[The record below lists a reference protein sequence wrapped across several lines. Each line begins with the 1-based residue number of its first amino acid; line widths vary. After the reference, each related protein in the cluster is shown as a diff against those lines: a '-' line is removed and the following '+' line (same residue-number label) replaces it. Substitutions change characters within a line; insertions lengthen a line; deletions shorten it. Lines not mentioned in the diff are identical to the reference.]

1 MHKLFYGVYLVT
13 MKDKLTKEEQKF
25 VENTMHQID
34 YERGM
39 YQPLTDEEMDGLSPS
54 MRRAI
59 RREQDRIRAM
69 EHDE

>member
-1 MHKLFYGVYLVT
+1 MI

-25 VENTMHQID
+25 VEKTLHQID

-39 YQPLTDEEMDGLSPS
+39 YQPLTQEEMDGLSPS
-54 MRRAI
+54 MLRAVK
-59 RREQDRIRAM
+59 REQDRIRAT